1 MNENTIKYWV
11 TSSDYDLDTP
21 EAMLETKRFLYVG
34 FMARQTIEKIIKAYY
49 VKVLQEIPPYI
60 HNLILL
66 AEKSKLIDDLTEKD
80 IEILSLLNPLNI
92 EARYPKNKDE
102 LLNSLTYERC
112 KEIISETKRFQ
123 LWVKKKLEIS

>member
-1 MNENTIKYWV
+1 
-11 TSSDYDLDTP
+11 
-21 EAMLETKRFLYVG
+21 
-34 FMARQTIEKIIKAYY
+34 
-49 VKVLQEIPPYI
+49 
-60 HNLILL
+60 
-66 AEKSKLIDDLTEKD
+66 LIDDLTEKD